1 MKKEMNTTTS
11 DCDKRRHGKVVKAFS
26 VTWWEE
32 HPLASEAGES
42 EDALGSS
49 T

>member
-1 MKKEMNTTTS
+1 MKKEMNTRTS
-11 DCDKRRHGKVVKAFS
+11 DHEKYRHGNVVKAFS
-26 VTWWEE
+26 VTWWEAW
-32 HPLASEAGES
+32 PLAREAGES